1 MGLTAEVAEVV
12 KVKVYVTPVCLCKS
26 LEGTI
31 EFIVNVCLFANCS
44 EQQVVESIMCSPAL
58 KVRMRKLDKF
68 LHYLGRAIPVIV
80 TLTGTCLSVTPTLNL
95 IVLFPPKYVIEG
107 VTTPPVTRI
116 V

>member
-12 KVKVYVTPVCLCKS
+12 KVKVYVTPICLCKS

-31 EFIVNVCLFANCS
+31 EFIVKVCLFANRK
-44 EQQVVESIMCSPAL
+44 EQQVVDSIMYSPAR
-58 KVRMRKLDKF
+58 KVRMRKFDKF
-68 LHYLGRAIPVIV
+68 LLYLGRAIPVMV

-95 IVLFPPKYVIEG
+95 NVLFPPKYVIVG
-107 VTTPPVTRI
+107 VTTPPAIKI